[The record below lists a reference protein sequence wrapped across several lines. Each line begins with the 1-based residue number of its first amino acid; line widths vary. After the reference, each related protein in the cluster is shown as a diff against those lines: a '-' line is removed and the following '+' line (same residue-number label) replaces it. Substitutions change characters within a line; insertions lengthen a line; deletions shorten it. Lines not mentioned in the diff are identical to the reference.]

1 MVQYNPVHSSEEGI
15 ELVGPSSP
23 SRNGSR
29 PMPPPQ
35 RKRRWLRACCGASGA
50 AVVVALIAYAVA
62 ATPRQPSLA
71 TTLQALQ
78 LTLAALL
85 TPPELPDP
93 AKRAC
98 AARNATN
105 ATWHAH
111 ADYASQ
117 SLLLTIP
124 NETLA
129 SPFTVIA
136 TTRRTTGR
144 DAGFAH
150 YGVGVE
156 DSYFTLRES
165 AHGGDARVTR
175 PPLGVRPVTETYAAA
190 AAYVAVTGLTPS
202 GGLVTLKSPPC
213 ADSLNVKNES
223 STPTP

>member
-1 MVQYNPVHSSEEGI
+1 
-15 ELVGPSSP
+15 
-23 SRNGSR
+23 
-29 PMPPPQ
+29 MPPPQ

-62 ATPRQPSLA
+62 ATRQPSLV
-71 TTLQALQ
+71 TTLQSLQ

-85 TPPELPDP
+85 TPPEPLPDP
-93 AKRAC
+93 AKQAC
-98 AARNATN
+98 AARNTTN

-124 NETLA
+124 NETLSA
-129 SPFTVIA
+129 PFTVIA

-156 DSYFTLRES
+156 LCGNQTVS
-165 AHGGDARVTR
+165 
-175 PPLGVRPVTETYAAA
+175 
-190 AAYVAVTGLTPS
+190 
-202 GGLVTLKSPPC
+202 
-213 ADSLNVKNES
+213 
-223 STPTP
+223 

>member
-1 MVQYNPVHSSEEGI
+1 MVQYNPVHSSEEDGI
-15 ELVGPSSP
+15 ELMGPSSP

-50 AVVVALIAYAVA
+50 AVIVALIAYAVA
-62 ATPRQPSLA
+62 ATSRQPTLA

-78 LTLAALL
+78 LTLATLL
-85 TPPELPDP
+85 TPPPPPPDP
-93 AKRAC
+93 AKLAC

-105 ATWHAH
+105 ATWHGYV
-111 ADYASQ
+111 DYESQ

-156 DSYFTLRES
+156 LCGNQTVS
-165 AHGGDARVTR
+165 
-175 PPLGVRPVTETYAAA
+175 
-190 AAYVAVTGLTPS
+190 
-202 GGLVTLKSPPC
+202 
-213 ADSLNVKNES
+213 
-223 STPTP
+223 

>member
-1 MVQYNPVHSSEEGI
+1 
-15 ELVGPSSP
+15 
-23 SRNGSR
+23 
-29 PMPPPQ
+29 MPPPQ
-35 RKRRWLRACCGASGA
+35 RKRRWVRACCGASGA

-93 AKRAC
+93 AKQAC

-124 NETLA
+124 NETL
-129 SPFTVIA
+129 P
-136 TTRRTTGR
+136 
-144 DAGFAH
+144 
-150 YGVGVE
+150 
-156 DSYFTLRES
+156 
-165 AHGGDARVTR
+165 ARSR
-175 PPLGVRPVTETYAAA
+175 
-190 AAYVAVTGLTPS
+190 
-202 GGLVTLKSPPC
+202 
-213 ADSLNVKNES
+213 
-223 STPTP
+223 